1 MFIPFGEYRPDS
13 ATLDQGSTS
22 LARNVIPGVN
32 GEYLPLPGL
41 TTYSDPLP
49 SRARGL
55 IGVRA
60 SDLSTMVYAGTDTG
74 LWLGSGKQWQLK
86 SSTAQL
92 LTDEQW
98 DFAQWR
104 NTVIAVSW
112 GNSVKSTVISGVS
125 FTDLI
130 TSNRRP
136 QARHVMVVN
145 RDWVVLGNCND
156 LVDGV
161 RPGRVWYLA
170 RGTPSDADPN
180 LTTQAGF
187 EDLDAEDG
195 AIQGMI
201 GAEYG
206 IIIMER
212 AIWRMTYEGGS
223 TVYRFDKV
231 VRNKG
236 CISAG
241 SVVGFGRTVFFWS
254 DDGPYQFDGAQAVP
268 IGHGKIAN
276 TVASEMN
283 SNARNW
289 ISSAIFPKQTVVM
302 WAIPTGSTIL
312 DKIYLYNWTTGRW
325 SYSELVCELLFSAY
339 SASAFLDELNYMDLP
354 IDQPPYSG
362 WNIDG
367 TEFQGGVPTMGAFT
381 QDHRMGFL
389 NSSPMEAL
397 IETAEMAPFSD
408 RRAAITEIR
417 PIINGTNDVTVGV
430 LQRDNLGQLP
440 SEVPEQGV
448 NLIGSVNIWA
458 QARYLRARV
467 RIPNG
472 FTHALGV
479 NMDFKRE
486 GWR

>member
-13 ATLDQGSTS
+13 ASLDQGTTS
-22 LARNVIPGVN
+22 LAKNVIPGVN

-49 SRARGL
+49 ARPRGV

-60 SDLSTMVYAGTDTG
+60 SDLSTMVYVGTDTQ
-74 LWLGSGKQWQLK
+74 LILGSGRQWLGK
-86 SSTAQL
+86 GGPYSL

-98 DFAQWR
+98 RFTQWR

-112 GNSVKSTVISGVS
+112 GSPVQSTVISGPNFS
-125 FTDLI
+125 DLI

-136 QARHVMVVN
+136 KARHVMVVN
-145 RDWVVLGNCND
+145 RDWVVLGNCSD
-156 LVDGV
+156 SVDGD
-161 RPGRVWYLA
+161 RPTRVWYLA
-170 RGTPSDADPN
+170 RGTPSNADPN

-206 IIIMER
+206 TIILDR

-241 SVVGFGRTVFFWS
+241 SVVGFGRVIFFWS
-254 DDGPYQFDGAQAVP
+254 DDGPYMFDGAKAEP
-268 IGHGKIAN
+268 IGHGKIAH

-283 SNARNW
+283 NNARAW
-289 ISSAIFPKQTVVM
+289 ISAAIFPKQTVVM
-302 WAIPTGSTIL
+302 WAIPTGSDIA

-325 SYSELVCELLFSAY
+325 SYADLRCEMLFSAY
-339 SASAFLDELNYMDLP
+339 SASAFIDEVDYTNLL
-354 IDQPPYSG
+354 IDEAPYSG
-362 WNIDG
+362 WSIDG
-367 TEFQGGVPTMGAFT
+367 TEFLGGTPTLGAFRE
-381 QDHRMGFL
+381 DHRMGFL
-389 NSSPMEAL
+389 NSSPLEAL
-397 IETAEMAPFSD
+397 IETAEMAPFTD
-408 RRAAITEIR
+408 RRASLTEVR
-417 PIINGTNDVTVGV
+417 PIINGTNDVSVGV
-430 LQRDNLGQLP
+430 LQRDNLGQEPAL
-440 SEVPEQGV
+440 VPERNV

-486 GWR
+486 GLR